1 MAFSR
6 GAPARVSVVGL
17 SQVAVAVVV
26 KGVLEGRIPTVGS
39 LVGMI
44 LIVAA
49 TIWVILDSDAASN
62 SRDPKAQGAQSEP

>member
-1 MAFSR
+1 MAFSK

-26 KGVLEGRIPTVGS
+26 KGVLEGRIPTIGS

-49 TIWVILDSDAASN
+49 TIWVILASDAAPN
-62 SRDPKAQGAQSEP
+62 PRDPNLQDTPNEP